1 MMVNT
6 HQYFLKRLRRANNM
20 KNVDLLIIGGGSAGM
35 AAAIQAKKEGIDD
48 ILIVERDEH
57 LGGILNQCI
66 HNGFG
71 LTEFKEELTGP
82 EYLSR
87 FVDQVEELKIPY
99 MVNSMVIDMTK
110 DKVVTISNK
119 DKGVLIYKARAI
131 VMATGCYERGAGA
144 IQIPGDRCAGIITA
158 GTAQKYLNI
167 HGYLCGKRVVILGSG
182 DIGLIMA
189 RRLTLE
195 GAKVICVSEIMPYSN
210 GLNRNIAQ
218 CLNDYNIPLY
228 LSRSVSKVIGKDR
241 LEKVILSAVD
251 EKMQFIPGTEME
263 IECDTLILSVGLIP
277 YISLLD
283 YIDCPTSS
291 TKGAKVNEHMETMIE
306 GIFSCG
312 NCLHVHD
319 VVDFVTDEGRLAG
332 HGAAQYLKGELARG
346 KKILVTPKDGI
357 SYIVPQEINQDNKE
371 DVTFK
376 FRVRKPVKDVNLIIE
391 SNGQLISKIFKPVL
405 IPSEMVMV
413 KLSKDKLIDIKEEI
427 TMRLEAR

>member
-1 MMVNT
+1 MRNI
-6 HQYFLKRLRRANNM
+6 
-20 KNVDLLIIGGGSAGM
+20 DLVIIGGGSAGM
-35 AAAIQAKKEGIDD
+35 ASAIKAKQEGIND
-48 ILIVERDEH
+48 ILIIEKDEH

-87 FVDQVEELKIPY
+87 FVKQVEELGIPY
-99 MVNSMVIDMTK
+99 LLNTMVIDMTE
-110 DKVVTISNK
+110 DKIVTISNK
-119 DKGVLIYKARAI
+119 DGVEQIKAKAI
-131 VMATGCYERGAGA
+131 IMATGCYERGAGA

-167 HGYLCGKRVVILGSG
+167 YGYMVGKKIVILGSG

-195 GAKVICVSEIMPYSN
+195 GAKVLCVSEIMPYSN

-218 CLNDYNIPLY
+218 CLNDYDIPLY
-228 LSRSVSKVIGKDR
+228 LSRSVSKVEARDGR
-241 LEKVILSAVD
+241 LYKVTLSAVD
-251 EKMQFIPGTEME
+251 ERFNFIPRTEME

-277 YISLLD
+277 YISLLN
-283 YIDCPTSS
+283 YINCPLSS
-291 TKGAKVNEHMETMIE
+291 TKGAKVNEYMETMID
-306 GIFSCG
+306 GIFTCG

-332 HGAAQYLKGELARG
+332 HGAALYLKGELHKQNQININPG
-346 KKILVTPKDGI
+346 NGI
-357 SYIVPQEINQDNKE
+357 SYVVPQSINGEILE

-376 FRVRKPVKDVNLIIE
+376 FRVRKPVKDVNLIIR
-391 SNGQLISKIFKPVL
+391 SGDNFITKMVKPVL

-413 KLSKDKLIDIKEEI
+413 KVSKDKLKDIKGEI
-427 TMRLEAR
+427 TLELEDR

>member
-1 MMVNT
+1 MRT
-6 HQYFLKRLRRANNM
+6 I
-20 KNVDLLIIGGGSAGM
+20 DLLIIGGGSAGM
-35 AAAIQAKKEGIDD
+35 AAAIQAKKEGVDD
-48 ILIVERDEH
+48 ILIVEKDDH

-87 FVDQVEELKIPY
+87 FVQQVEELKIPY
-99 MVNSMVIDMTK
+99 LLNSMVIDMTK
-110 DKVVTISNK
+110 DKIVTISIK
-119 DKGVLIYKARAI
+119 GKGVEILKARSI
-131 VMATGCYERGAGA
+131 IMATGCYERGAGA

-167 HGYLCGKRVVILGSG
+167 HGYLCGKRIVILGSG

-218 CLNDYNIPLY
+218 CLNDYDIPLY

-241 LEKVILSAVD
+241 LEKVVLSAVD
-251 EKMQFIPGTEME
+251 DKMQFIPGTEME

-291 TKGAKVNEHMETMIE
+291 TKGAVVNEHMETKIE

-332 HGAAQYLKGELARG
+332 HGAAQYLKGLAPKG
-346 KKILVTPKDGI
+346 EEIKVLPKDGI
-357 SYIVPQEINQDNKE
+357 SYVVPQTINSLNNE

-376 FRVRKPVKDVNLIIE
+376 FRVRKPVKDVYLIIE
-391 SNGQLISKIFKPVL
+391 NNGQQIAKIMKPVL

-413 KLSKDKLIDIKEEI
+413 KLSKDKLSNLKGDV
-427 TMRLEAR
+427 TLRLEGR

>member
-1 MMVNT
+1 MRT
-6 HQYFLKRLRRANNM
+6 I
-20 KNVDLLIIGGGSAGM
+20 DLLVIGGGSAGM

-48 ILIVERDEH
+48 ILIVERDEN

-87 FVDQVEELKIPY
+87 FVSQVEELKIPY
-99 MVNSMVIDMTK
+99 MTNSMVIGMTK
-110 DKVVTISNK
+110 DKIVTISSK
-119 DKGVLIYKARAI
+119 DKGVETLQAKAI

-158 GTAQKYLNI
+158 GIAQKYLNI
-167 HGYLCGKRVVILGSG
+167 HGYLCGKRIVILGSG

-241 LEKVILSAVD
+241 LEKVVLLAVD

-277 YISLLD
+277 YISLLNN
-283 YIDCPTSS
+283 IDCPVSS
-291 TKGAKVNEHMETMIE
+291 TKGAKVNEHMETMIP

-332 HGAAQYLKGELARG
+332 HGAAMYLKGELARG
-346 KKILVTPKDGI
+346 NKILVTPKDGI
-357 SYIVPQEINQDNKE
+357 SYVVPQEINRDNQE

-376 FRVRKPVKDVNLIIE
+376 FRVRKPVKDVWLIIE
-391 SNGQLISKIFKPVL
+391 SNGEQVAKIMKPVL

-413 KLSKDKLIDIKEEI
+413 KLSKDKLDLIKDEV
-427 TMRLEAR
+427 TLRLEAR

>member
-1 MMVNT
+1 MRT
-6 HQYFLKRLRRANNM
+6 
-20 KNVDLLIIGGGSAGM
+20 VDLLIIGGGSAGM

-87 FVDQVEELKIPY
+87 FVKQVEVLKIPY
-99 MVNSMVIDMTK
+99 MLNSMVISMTK
-110 DKVVTISNK
+110 DKIVTISNK
-119 DKGVLIYKARAI
+119 DEGVLVYKARAI
-131 VMATGCYERGAGA
+131 IMATGCYERSVGA
-144 IQIPGDRCAGIITA
+144 IQIPGDRCSGIITA

-167 HGYLCGKRVVILGSG
+167 HGYLCGKRIVILGSG

-195 GAKVICVSEIMPYSN
+195 GAKVICVSELMPYSN

-218 CLNDYNIPLY
+218 CLNDYDIPLY

-241 LEKVILSAVD
+241 LEKVILTAVD
-251 EKMQFIPGTEME
+251 DKMQFIPGTDME

-291 TKGAKVNEHMETMIE
+291 TKGAKVNEHMETMID

-332 HGAAQYLKGELARG
+332 HGAAMYLKDQLQKGDAINVL
-346 KKILVTPKDGI
+346 PKDGI
-357 SYIVPQEINQDNKE
+357 GYVVPQQIDRNNQE

-376 FRVRKPVKDVNLIIE
+376 FRVRRPVKDMNLIIE
-391 SNGQLISKIFKPVL
+391 SNGQLIAKIFKPVL

-413 KLSKDKLIDIKEEI
+413 KLSKDKLPLLGEEVSL
-427 TMRLEAR
+427 RLEER